1 MLKKFFRLPIQNWMK
16 DKKIKTITIKGDF
29 FMVRVRDNDKDFCRF
44 GIIVSAKIFKG
55 AVGRNRLK
63 RKIFELIRTTKLIEK
78 FSGKDILLSVLPQ
91 ATRVQEKIII
101 QSLPLVL
108 NKIIK

>member
-1 MLKKFFRLPIQNWMK
+1 MLKKIFRLPIQNWMK
-16 DKKIKTITIKGDF
+16 DKKNKTITIKGDF
-29 FMVRVRDNDKDFCRF
+29 FMARVRSNNENFCRF

-55 AVGRNRLK
+55 AICRNRIK
-63 RKIFELIRTTKLIEK
+63 RKIFEFIRMNKLVEK

-91 ATRVQEKIII
+91 AIGVQEKTII
-101 QSLPLVL
+101 QSLPLFL